1 MSGEP
6 ARVALVTGAGSGIGR
21 ATALALATPGTGL
34 VLHTGSNEAGL
45 AAVAREA
52 EAAGACTT
60 MLLGDLASPGTV
72 PKLVAE
78 AQARFGRLD
87 AVASVA
93 GHARRGGAIDLTTD
107 MLREAGTVSPAAFLA
122 LVQATAPLLKASSA
136 ARVVAV
142 SSFVA
147 HLYRADLGL
156 FAATAASRA
165 ALEALVRT
173 FARDLAPHGIT
184 VNAVAPGLVRKDPGR
199 GSAISPEAIGRLEDA
214 IPLGRRG
221 DPAEIGAVIAF
232 LLSPACSYVTGQVI
246 HVDGGLT

>member
-6 ARVALVTGAGSGIGR
+6 GRVALVTGAGSGIGR
-21 ATALALATPGTGL
+21 ATALALAVPGMGL
-34 VLHTGSNEAGL
+34 VLHTGSNAAGL
-45 AAVAREA
+45 AALAREA
-52 EAAGACTT
+52 EAAGAHAAT
-60 MLLGDLASPGTV
+60 LLGDLASPGTV
-72 PKLVAE
+72 ATLVDE
-78 AQARFGRLD
+78 ARARFGRLD
-87 AVASVA
+87 AVAAVA
-93 GHARRGGAIDLTTD
+93 GHALRGGALALTTG
-107 MLREAGTVSPAAFLA
+107 MLRESAAVSAEAFLA
-122 LVQATAPLLKASSA
+122 LVQAASPLLRASPA
-136 ARVVAV
+136 PRIVAV

-173 FARDLAPHGIT
+173 FARDLAPDGIT

-199 GSAISPEAIGRLEDA
+199 ASAISPEAIRRLEEA

-221 DPAEIGAVIAF
+221 DPGEIGAVVAF
-232 LLSPACSYVTGQVI
+232 LLSPASSYVTGQVI